1 MKCQIFDA
9 LTSLFSKG
17 ISAHR
22 WPCRN
27 CRRQFGVLSTA
38 CANRSEDLS
47 WGFRFGAE
55 AQDFELSSNP
65 VHPNDLLNRNEE
77 TFDRASLAE
86 FARF

>member
-1 MKCQIFDA
+1 VKCQIFDA

-47 WGFRFGAE
+47 WASVLGRKVMI
-55 AQDFELSSNP
+55 SNFP
-65 VHPNDLLNRNEE
+65 QIRCIRL
-77 TFDRASLAE
+77 TY
-86 FARF
+86 